1 MHIVEI
7 YPTEVKC
14 ICGMQANHDRPKNV
28 EKAAYDHATDHFPA
42 QIRDMR
48 AKPIKTIEIGDPG
61 NRPRQGELFIPSDQR
76 PKP

>member
-14 ICGMQANHDRPKNV
+14 LCSFQRSSSKSKGVKEI
-28 EKAAYDHATDHFPA
+28 AYDHAKIHFPA

-48 AKPIKTIEIGDPG
+48 KKPVKVVEIGEKPG
-61 NRPRQGELFIPSDQR
+61 VPKQGELFIR
-76 PKP
+76 PD